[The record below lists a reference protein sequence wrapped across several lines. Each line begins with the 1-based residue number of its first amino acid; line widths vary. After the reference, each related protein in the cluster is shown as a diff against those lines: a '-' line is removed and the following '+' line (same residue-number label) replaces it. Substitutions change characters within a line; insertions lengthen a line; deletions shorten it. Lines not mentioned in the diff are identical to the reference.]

1 MYMSLTV
8 HTEETLAEARKEM
21 KLYER
26 LLHVSF
32 QHSLIKRP
40 HK

>member
-26 LLHVSF
+26 LDGQKF
-32 QHSLIKRP
+32 TELILILI
-40 HK
+40 